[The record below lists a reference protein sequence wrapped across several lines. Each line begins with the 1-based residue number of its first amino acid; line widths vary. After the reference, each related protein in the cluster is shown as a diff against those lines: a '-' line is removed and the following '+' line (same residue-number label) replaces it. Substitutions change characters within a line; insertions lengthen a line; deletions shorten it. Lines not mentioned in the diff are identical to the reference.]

1 MSYRKNIAV
10 LLAGCLFLLGG
21 CGRDEAANGIK
32 KDVENNVAAG
42 VNPCLGKDS
51 DVLVVVNGQPVTS
64 GDFKRRLDLER
75 AIVRYRIRQ
84 VVKNPDR
91 KDAAAGVDK
100 YVDDYSKD
108 RMPRIIPELVNNVL
122 VAQAMV
128 KYGVV
133 VSNEAEKAAI
143 KRSSLS
149 FGVKKGG
156 ESEVAKKLGYKDASF
171 LREQFLLPGRYNALR
186 EKMQPESMVVTE
198 KEIDEGLER
207 QNKYYERA
215 IASNT
220 VTYATCSNVLAQ
232 IKSGKVDFADAGQK
246 YAQVNPESVVEGEEF
261 DNDDFATENDAYKK
275 PLADLK
281 KWAYKAEIGDVSGPW
296 EMEDGLSIV
305 KLLARTGRGASAE
318 EESDEPDEVKL
329 ARITFVMLEPEPEP
343 RTREFVK
350 ESLLKWKA
358 GKAQEAMF
366 KKLHAEMKLEYPL
379 GTNFSFSV
387 SSVKERK

>member
-10 LLAGCLFLLGG
+10 LLSVCLFLLGG
-21 CGRDEAANGIK
+21 CGRDEAENGIEN
-32 KDVENNVAAG
+32 DVENNVAVG

-75 AIVRYRIRQ
+75 AIVRYR
-84 VVKNPDR
+84 VVQMIKNPEQ
-91 KDAAAGVDK
+91 KGSVSK

-108 RMPRIIPELVNNVL
+108 RMPRIIPELVNNLL
-122 VAQAMV
+122 VNQAMR
-128 KYGVV
+128 KYGISI
-133 VSNEAEKAAI
+133 SNEAEKAVLQSA
-143 KRSSLS
+143 SLS

-156 ESEVAKKLGYKDASF
+156 ETEVAKKIGYKDAAYIKQ
-171 LREQFLLPGRYNALR
+171 QFLLPLRYDALR

-261 DNDDFATENDAYKK
+261 DNDDFAPENDAYKK

-281 KWAYKAEIGDVSGPW
+281 KWAYEAEIGDVSGPW